1 LTATICLDNLGV
13 FPNWTNRGAETHVAD
28 PPHSPETEDDAG
40 GGPDRGAAN
49 STPRW
54 VFVLGIIIATALLG
68 LMVFLHLSG
77 TLGPGVH

>member
-1 LTATICLDNLGV
+1 M
-13 FPNWTNRGAETHVAD
+13 AD
-28 PPHSPETEDDAG
+28 PPHSPEAEDDAG